1 MDELSDNA
9 HPFDALADAVR
20 AYTDAAG
27 GDVDAGRHLL
37 LNDLDSALVLER
49 DSRKGDTDA

>member
-1 MDELSDNA
+1 MDEFADNA

-27 GDVDAGRHLL
+27 GDVDAGRQLL
-37 LNDLDSALVLER
+37 LTDLDSALVLER
-49 DSRKGDTDA
+49 DSRQGASHA